1 MTPRQSESLGLAGAL
16 NGLSRVLW
24 GSYPG
29 SNDIALDYVMKS
41 FPERKTES
49 RIEKQAAAAS
59 VLQILAAA
67 VRFGRRERGRGWWML
82 EITTLICRVPT
93 RMPKSI
99 SGGLS
104 ASLCLLFIAARGHRK
119 SGQFVGLFVSL
130 LRPFARGQQA
140 GGFNLAIT
148 SLQCR
153 RKVPSGLTCLTALA
167 ALAARPT
174 VHRGLETPT
183 EGKQSSTEYIFD
195 QRRAIKLRMLALVVV
210 CPIPSRVINQ
220 CT

>member
-1 MTPRQSESLGLAGAL
+1 M
-16 NGLSRVLW
+16 
-24 GSYPG
+24 
-29 SNDIALDYVMKS
+29 
-41 FPERKTES
+41 
-49 RIEKQAAAAS
+49 
-59 VLQILAAA
+59 
-67 VRFGRRERGRGWWML
+67 
-82 EITTLICRVPT
+82 
-93 RMPKSI
+93 
-99 SGGLS
+99 
-104 ASLCLLFIAARGHRK
+104 
-119 SGQFVGLFVSL
+119 GLFVSL

-153 RKVPSGLTCLTALA
+153 RKVPWGLTCLA

-183 EGKQSSTEYIFD
+183 EGKQSSTQKIID
-195 QRRAIKLRMLALVVV
+195 RRRAFKLRMLALVVV